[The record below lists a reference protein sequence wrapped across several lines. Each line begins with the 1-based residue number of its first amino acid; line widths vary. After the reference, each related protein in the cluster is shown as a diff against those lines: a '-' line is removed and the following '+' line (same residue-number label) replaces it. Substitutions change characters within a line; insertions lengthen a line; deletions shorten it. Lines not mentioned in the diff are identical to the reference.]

1 MQLGFLDAVDEGVLR
16 GQESS
21 DTGRHRWGLT
31 PVPLRVPK
39 AGRQDA
45 QSVVVGSP
53 ARHPLLTTCSLTWMH
68 SDFFLTA
75 ATPVVKVFRMLVAR
89 RRASCEPPSSPA
101 TEPDSTSAELP
112 RPANRLLMIFLGGT
126 KGPSPPKTP
135 PSQTAPCSVPPN
147 WGPHS
152 LL

>member
-1 MQLGFLDAVDEGVLR
+1 MVI
-16 GQESS
+16 
-21 DTGRHRWGLT
+21 
-31 PVPLRVPK
+31 P
-39 AGRQDA
+39 
-45 QSVVVGSP
+45 P
-53 ARHPLLTTCSLTWMH
+53 ARRPLLTTCSLTWMH

-126 KGPSPPKTP
+126 KASSPPKSP
-135 PSQTAPCSVPPN
+135 PPN
-147 WGPHS
+147 RP
-152 LL
+152 LLHNPKLGTPLTSVTPEAAQRRSGWLGCA